1 MAFILDQKVT
11 YWTVAGVNSNS
22 EKTWSSP
29 ITVDAKYAL
38 KDGVSVNEQGE
49 SKKTMWVIYTV
60 AEIPKR
66 TLIEVGVDTA
76 TTPTNGAR
84 MMMDNKS
91 NPSNID
97 MFMSVA

>member
-1 MAFILDQKVT
+1 MFEIDQKIT

-29 ITVDAKYAL
+29 ITVNARYAL

-66 TLIEVGVDTA
+66 SLIVLGTDTA

-91 NPSNID
+91 NPSFINLV
-97 MFMSVA
+97 MSVA